1 MPDSS
6 NINTVSDEHLII
18 ATLRGDI
25 ASFGTIVER
34 YWNMAVALTLCRI
47 DDLIEA
53 EDVAQESFIKAY
65 VQLHSLR
72 DPSHFAGWLSK
83 IVAQQSTNL
92 LRKQA
97 RNKALSGLEVSNF
110 EAMATVVASSNN
122 PGLTT
127 EQTRFIRQAVGRMPE
142 KFRELI
148 IMRFVSG
155 LSAVQIAKK
164 LGKQPGAIRVRLH
177 RAYQI
182 LRKDLAPLLEE
193 VKSL

>member
-83 IVAQQSTNL
+83 IVAQKSTNL
-92 LRKQA
+92 IRKQA
-97 RNKALSGLEVSNF
+97 RNKASQALKSATLRPWLLLSLQ
-110 EAMATVVASSNN
+110 AT
-122 PGLTT
+122 
-127 EQTRFIRQAVGRMPE
+127 TR
-142 KFRELI
+142 
-148 IMRFVSG
+148 
-155 LSAVQIAKK
+155 
-164 LGKQPGAIRVRLH
+164 
-177 RAYQI
+177 
-182 LRKDLAPLLEE
+182 D
-193 VKSL
+193 

>member
-97 RNKALSGLEVSNF
+97 RNKALSGPEVSNF

-148 IMRFVSG
+148 IMRFVAG